1 MPRSFL
7 FNTPAGATLVKS
19 MKQRP
24 TVRLRVLVPV
34 LLILVIINVLLMARL
49 VWPLYFPG
57 AQTAPEAVEVSP
69 APSEPAA
76 VALEDPQ
83 PTPMP
88 SLAPDA
94 SLQDALRQ
102 QGAIVLSMQDGA
114 YAHLFAYNPSYLPL
128 TRLTN
133 EAWDDIHPSIS
144 PDGTKLAFAS
154 RRSGFWDLYMLDM
167 GSGDLVQ
174 LTSTADYDAAPT
186 WSPDG
191 EWLAYESYANGNL
204 DIYLCSVSDLTQPPI
219 RVTDDPAPDTAPD
232 WSPAGRELAFVS
244 SRSGED
250 EIWLLKLDSTTA
262 ERFTN
267 LSRSAGSR
275 EASPAWSPDGSAL
288 AWSSEADGLETIQV
302 WERAAQPGTTRP
314 AGAGAQP
321 AWSPAGNALLAQV
334 RTPNQNGVAL
344 YGARDG
350 LIEMPVEILPGEVR
364 GMDWQHSTF
373 GDGVLAALGR
383 ASNAQ
388 PAAVYE
394 TIFTRFP
401 IAPAGRFAVVTL
413 EDVQAP
419 YPLLHDAVDEAFRA
433 LRQDVAARTGWD
445 FLGNLENAFL
455 PLTQPSAPG
464 MEEDWLYTGRAFN
477 ANPVL
482 THAGWMVLVREDI
495 NGRTYW
501 RVYLKARY
509 QDGSQGMPLTRPA
522 WDLDARFNGD
532 AKVYEQGGQLAAIPE
547 GYWVDFTE
555 LAGRYGWERQA
566 ALINWLT
573 YYPAARFNQFVHREG
588 LDWASAMA
596 ELYPPEALS
605 ASLVDGAQSPPATP

>member
-1 MPRSFL
+1 
-7 FNTPAGATLVKS
+7 
-19 MKQRP
+19 MKHRP

-57 AQTAPEAVEVSP
+57 AQPEPVAVDISPVPTEQAAAAPENP
-69 APSEPAA
+69 EPF
-76 VALEDPQ
+76 
-83 PTPMP
+83 PMP

-94 SLQDALRQ
+94 SLQEALRQ

-133 EAWDDIHPSIS
+133 GDWDDIHPSAS

-154 RRSGFWDLYMLDM
+154 RRSGFWDLYMLDL

-174 LTSTADYDAAPT
+174 LTSTADYDGAPT

-219 RVTDDPAPDTAPD
+219 RVTDDAAPDTAPD

-244 SRSGED
+244 RRSGED

-275 EASPAWSPDGSAL
+275 EASPAWSPDGSTL
-288 AWSSEADGLETIQV
+288 AWSSEADGLEVIQV
-302 WERAAQPGTTRP
+302 WERTAQPGNTRP

-321 AWSPAGNALLAQV
+321 VWSPAGDALLAQV

-344 YGARDG
+344 YNARSG

-373 GDGVLAALGR
+373 GDSVLAALGR
-383 ASNAQ
+383 ASNEQ
-388 PAAVYE
+388 PAAVYKAV
-394 TIFTRFP
+394 FTKFP
-401 IAPAGRFAVVTL
+401 IAPAGRFSVVAL
-413 EDVQAP
+413 DDVQAP

-482 THAGWMVLVREDI
+482 THAGWMALVREDI

-555 LAGRYGWERQA
+555 LAGRYGWERQP

-605 ASLVDGAQSPPATP
+605 AGLVDGAQAPPATP

>member
-1 MPRSFL
+1 
-7 FNTPAGATLVKS
+7 
-19 MKQRP
+19 MKHRP

-34 LLILVIINVLLMARL
+34 LLILVIINVLLIARL
-49 VWPLYFPG
+49 VWPLYYPG
-57 AQTAPEAVEVSP
+57 AQTAPVSP
-69 APSEPAA
+69 DLAPAATQPVVAAPQNPEPA
-76 VALEDPQ
+76 PI
-83 PTPMP
+83 P

-94 SLQDALRQ
+94 PLQEALRQ
-102 QGAIVLSMQDGA
+102 QGVIVLSMQDGA

-133 EAWDDIHPSIS
+133 SAWDDIHPSAS
-144 PDGTKLAFAS
+144 PDGARLAFAS
-154 RRSGFWDLYMLDM
+154 RRSGFWDLYMLDLN
-167 GSGDLVQ
+167 SGDMVQ
-174 LTSTADYDAAPT
+174 LTSTADYDGAPT

-219 RVTDDPAPDTAPD
+219 RVTDHPAPDTSPN

-250 EIWLLKLDSTTA
+250 EIWLLKLDSTTG

-267 LSRSAGSR
+267 LSRSAASR
-275 EASPAWSPDGSAL
+275 QTHPAWSPDGSAL
-288 AWSSEADGLETIQV
+288 AWSSEADGLEVIQI
-302 WERAAQPGTTRP
+302 WERNTPGESAHASGTGTQPV
-314 AGAGAQP
+314 
-321 AWSPAGNALLAQV
+321 WSPAGNALLAQV
-334 RTPNQNGVAL
+334 HTPNQNGVAM
-344 YGARDG
+344 YSAHSG

-383 ASNAQ
+383 ASNEP
-388 PAAVYE
+388 PAAVFE
-394 TIFTRFP
+394 TVFTKFP
-401 IAPAGRFAVVTL
+401 IAPAGRFSVVAL
-413 EDVQAP
+413 DDVQAP

-433 LRQDVAARTGWD
+433 LRQEVAARTGWD

-464 MEEDWLYTGRAFN
+464 MEQDWLYTGRAFN

-482 THAGWMVLVREDI
+482 THAGWMVLGREDL

-509 QDGSQGMPLTRPA
+509 QDGSQGMPLTHPV

-555 LAGRYGWERQA
+555 LAGRYGWERQP
-566 ALINWLT
+566 ALVNWLT

-588 LDWASAMA
+588 LDWDTAMA

-605 ASLVDGAQSPPATP
+605 ASLIAAP